1 MTNLRPL
8 KNTVLFQF
16 LDDTGGAKGRFS
28 ERYNGSIVI
37 PVLNSNQNKSSR
49 WGKVV
54 SIGPEVQE
62 VKVGDFILIEPL
74 QWTNNEVFEGEKIW
88 KTDEGKIMLS
98 TDDESQTYNF

>member
-54 SIGPEVQE
+54 SIGPDVQE

>member
-54 SIGPEVQE
+54 SIGPDVRE

-88 KTDEGKIMLS
+88 KTDESKIMLS
-98 TDDESQTYNF
+98 TNDESQTYNF